1 MNTTLLENF
10 YKKINNYIAIL
21 PSITLFLFGILQFFG
36 YLYNLK
42 YQNSVQSAYTF
53 SAISLTQALNGFCTS
68 FLIYTVPKEG
78 FSKSKILL
86 LDYLIPVF
94 VISLLI
100 FKPLIGLTVGSI
112 YLGSITGII
121 VLNQQKLF
129 IFPNQITLSIASIT
143 QLFFGNIL
151 TSMLPLRLGLII
163 CILRIMLNYKIVPVR
178 VTQIYQIFRN
188 LSPKISLISAYV
200 STACTVTPVLPILFF
215 GTGSLAQGFAISFRA
230 SFLLENILNSR
241 IRFEGDIK
249 SSLKSYS
256 KSIKVVIF
264 LLFFLCLCASQFII
278 LYLKPDIYINTFQVS
293 KDSNLFNVS
302 LPLVIFSLLISALM
316 RFFTTR
322 SFYAYNFLRFNA
334 NANKFSYSI
343 LFKITILILILTF
356 FILFLKNIINPFYIV
371 PCLMVCIYFLSRY
384 ISKKT

>member
-1 MNTTLLENF
+1 MNIALLENF
-10 YKKINNYIAIL
+10 YKKINNYISIL
-21 PSITLFLFGILQFFG
+21 PSITLFLFGLLQFLG
-36 YLYNLK
+36 YLYNFK

-68 FLIYTVPKEG
+68 FLIYSVPKEG

-86 LDYLIPVF
+86 LDYLLPLF
-94 VISLLI
+94 VILLLI
-100 FKPLIGLTVGSI
+100 FKPLIGLMAGSI

-121 VLNQQKLF
+121 VLNQKKLL

-143 QLFFGNIL
+143 QLFFGNIF

-163 CILRIMLNYKIVPVR
+163 CILRIMFNYKVVPVR

-188 LSPKISLISAYV
+188 LCPKISILSAYISA
-200 STACTVTPVLPILFF
+200 ACTVTPVLPILFF
-215 GTGSLAQGFAISFRA
+215 GTGSLAQGFAIGFRA

-256 KSIKVVIF
+256 LSIKLLIF

-278 LYLKPDIYINTFQVS
+278 LYLKPDLYSSVFQVNKNS
-293 KDSNLFNVS
+293 LLFNVS
-302 LPLVIFSLLISALM
+302 LPLVIFSLLVSSIM
-316 RFFTTR
+316 RFFSTR
-322 SFYAYNFLRFNA
+322 CFYAYNFLRFNE
-334 NANKFSYSI
+334 NANKFSYSL
-343 LFKITILILILTF
+343 LFKITGLILGLIFLILVF
-356 FILFLKNIINPFYIV
+356 KNTINPFLIV
-371 PCLMVCIYFLSRY
+371 PFLMVFIYFASRY
-384 ISKKT
+384 ISKKK